1 MSRLARFEKLLEPAY
16 IGSVRT
22 RNRIIKTAAGTHYSN
37 DDHFHMHQRT
47 LEFYEALARG
57 GVGLLIVESPSVD
70 YPAGGT
76 RHRLDD
82 DKYIDGFRELTKVIH
97 KHGCPTFL
105 QFYHNGPM
113 GLPGQQNL
121 VAASPVMLK
130 ADTDLHNQM
139 PRELTIPEIEE
150 LVDKFASAAVRAQK
164 AGFDGVE
171 INAGSSHLLN
181 SFISPFWNRR
191 QDVYGGSVGN
201 RARFLVQII
210 QETKRRLGDSFP
222 VTALISG
229 IEIGQAVGIDNNK
242 CLTAED
248 SRRTAKL
255 IQEAG
260 ANAIHVRN
268 EWLGAH
274 QAGWLPELLF
284 YPEPPVPL
292 KSFPKE
298 YNWRQRG
305 AGANVYLTA
314 AMKKTVSI
322 PVIIV
327 GRIDP
332 SWARESW
339 RKTRLTL
346 SA

>member
-57 GVGLLIVESPSVD
+57 GVGLLIVESPTVD

-139 PRELTIPEIEE
+139 PRELTIPEIKE

-191 QDVYGGSVGN
+191 QDVYGG
-201 RARFLVQII
+201 
-210 QETKRRLGDSFP
+210 
-222 VTALISG
+222 
-229 IEIGQAVGIDNNK
+229 
-242 CLTAED
+242 
-248 SRRTAKL
+248 
-255 IQEAG
+255 
-260 ANAIHVRN
+260 
-268 EWLGAH
+268 
-274 QAGWLPELLF
+274 
-284 YPEPPVPL
+284 
-292 KSFPKE
+292 
-298 YNWRQRG
+298 
-305 AGANVYLTA
+305 
-314 AMKKTVSI
+314 
-322 PVIIV
+322 
-327 GRIDP
+327 
-332 SWARESW
+332 
-339 RKTRLTL
+339 
-346 SA
+346 